1 MRTKTIL
8 IFCVLIQ
15 AISYGQASRYQPTF
29 FNLMSVSGEFE
40 LNSFYQV
47 EELNN
52 FNYEKIEKTLFSGGG
67 RINTKSYFWHPN
79 FLVVD
84 LDLGYNPSVDKL
96 SFYASPERQFS
107 TNSTDI
113 NFRTQWFRKHKFNW
127 NTQVKYTKGIIS
139 RESLSNILSESIS
152 FGGGIKYNHKFAP
165 LSISYDNT
173 QSEQEEL
180 DTDRGYTNKRSVL
193 SARTHK
199 SFGKNDKTTL
209 KFNNRTYSNHINN
222 TSATNQTINEINV
235 MNSQL
240 FDKQKTSLNSRFLY
254 SDQTGTNVKQK
265 RLQLMESLDLH
276 LLERLKLDANFSY
289 IKLNQNFSSSDQT
302 NYNVGL
308 NHQLY
313 LSLFS
318 RINFQYNKNEHS
330 AFTLKRSNYLGS
342 LRYTKI
348 IPWNGRLN
356 MNYSYGITKK
366 DNQTISISVPIFNEQ
381 YDLTDNS
388 IVLLQNPLVDIT
400 TVVVKDITGAVTYQ
414 ENLDYIL
421 IERDNFIEI
430 QRIPAGLIANNQQ
443 VFIDYVII
451 QSNDYNYQGDMSN
464 FYAGVT
470 LFKSKLEL
478 YYKNRTQDY
487 KSDDVFN
494 LNLDN
499 ISQVAYGTRLDFGFL
514 NAMVEYEDYKSRL
527 IPSRSL
533 KSNISIYGQIVK
545 NISYSLQGNYVKYF
559 MIFEEGQ
566 QQEYVNASANL
577 NYKISAKTSLN
588 ILGSYRD
595 QSSDSFNLN
604 LFSSKLELKS
614 RINSLYINAAIEV
627 YKREQDEQQRN
638 FASAKI
644 RIIRKF

>member
-15 AISYGQASRYQPTF
+15 AISYGQASRYQPKF

-40 LNSFYQV
+40 INSFYQV

-52 FNYEKIEKTLFSGGG
+52 FNYEKTEKTLFSGGG

-84 LDLGYNPSVDKL
+84 LDLNYNPSVDKL
-96 SFYASPERQFS
+96 SFYSSPERQFS
-107 TNSTDI
+107 TNSSDI
-113 NFRTQWFRKHKFNW
+113 NFRTQWFRKHNFNW
-127 NTQVKYTKGIIS
+127 STQVKYTKGIIS

-152 FGGGIKYNHKFAP
+152 FGGGIRYNHKFAP
-165 LSISYDNT
+165 LTISYDNSV
-173 QSEQEEL
+173 SEQEEL

-193 SARTHK
+193 TARTTK

-209 KFNNRTYSNHINN
+209 QFNNRTYSYLLNN
-222 TSATNQTINEINV
+222 TSETNQTINEVN
-235 MNSQL
+235 MTNTQF
-240 FDKQKTSLNSRFLY
+240 FDKQKTSLNSRFFY
-254 SDQTGTNVKQK
+254 NNQTGSGVNQE
-265 RLQLMESLDLH
+265 RYQLMESLDLH

-313 LSLFS
+313 LSVFS
-318 RINFQYNKNEHS
+318 RINFQYNKNKHS

-348 IPWNGRLN
+348 IPWNGHLN
-356 MNYSYGITKK
+356 MNYSMGVSKK
-366 DNQTISISVPIFNEQ
+366 DNKTISLIVPIFNEQ
-381 YDLTDNS
+381 YNLTDNS
-388 IVLLQNPLVDIT
+388 IVLLQNPLVDIS
-400 TVVVKDITGAVTYQ
+400 TVVVKDATGAIIYQ

-430 QRIPAGLIANNQQ
+430 QRIPGGLIADNQQ
-443 VFIDYVII
+443 VYIDYVII
-451 QSNDYNYQGDMSN
+451 QSNDFNYQGNLSN
-464 FYAGVT
+464 FFAGVT
-470 LFKSKLEL
+470 LFKSKFEL

-499 ISQVAYGTRLDFGFL
+499 ISQVAYGTRLDFGFI

-533 KSNISIYGQIVK
+533 KSTISTYGQVIK
-545 NISYSLQGNYVKYF
+545 NVTYSVQANYVKYF
-559 MIFEEGQ
+559 MIFEEGR

-588 ILGSYRD
+588 LLGTYRD

-604 LFSSKLELKS
+604 LFSSRLELKS
-614 RINSLYINAAIEV
+614 RINSIYINAALEV
-627 YKREQDEQQRN
+627 YKREQDDQQRD
-638 FASAKI
+638 FASARI